1 MTDRE
6 LLVAVP
12 LHHDISAYPFIRLSL
27 SKAQAPFVGFKVWG
41 QAFHLQFAGEVGEM
55 SVALIRKA
63 VILAKTVDK
72 RNQGHPQ
79 DFKMV
84 MTMISGDRVVQQKD
98 LIEWQPAINYT
109 LAASA
114 KVLAL
119 VGGMD
124 ASS

>member
-1 MTDRE
+1 
-6 LLVAVP
+6 
-12 LHHDISAYPFIRLSL
+12 
-27 SKAQAPFVGFKVWG
+27 
-41 QAFHLQFAGEVGEM
+41 M